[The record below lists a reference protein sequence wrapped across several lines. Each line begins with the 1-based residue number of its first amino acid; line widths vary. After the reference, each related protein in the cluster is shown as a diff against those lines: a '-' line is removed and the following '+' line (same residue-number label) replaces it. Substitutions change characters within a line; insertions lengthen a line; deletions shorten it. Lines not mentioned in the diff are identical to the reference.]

1 MRLYKADLHGSDQ
14 IVAAVKVYTFKY
26 NRKISAMNDK
36 AEVPGQFDE
45 LKRLK
50 IKTRNQVRAIL
61 AAAELGDSINL
72 LNRLR
77 AKSPARELLQIDRVL
92 RNPIIR
98 TGPIV
103 PQLFPDEPQ
112 TSEAYLRLER
122 LPLAQ
127 QLAMVDGLVR
137 ENLFKLQRLARNFR
151 SIGDDIIA
159 GDLREASKRVQ
170 AIFEEFGF
178 SHVLLRKAVLIRTL
192 LGDEE
197 SQEVESLLVRA
208 GLDRNNVIVT
218 SLIHCYAEEQDLL
231 NLKKSILNLARRGRS
246 NQFTRDICRLP
257 FHPLAKDSD
266 DLAELIQSCLQS
278 SLYDAVIATKVNID
292 LVTQALPVSSSLFS
306 IFAKIDEEGPTIDA
320 IASMYDSSDPE
331 GEVNFYK
338 HSSAWLENK
347 DIVRYRLLQDHFYDA
362 PESPYFK
369 IDDNLI
375 SRIKTWAKPTKLEE
389 LVAPDDLTSHQFFR
403 LKGLEKSGPIT
414 RSSLFNFC
422 ICTTNGYDHISEKNL
437 VSVMGIT
444 RDLDKTI
451 NVNYARTL
459 TKLAD
464 TKLSKLIFSLLIAR
478 KSKSERDDHLLR
490 RILQQ
495 LAHDGHNGNL
505 VALLDAVSARSVA
518 IATYLYET
526 CTEDFIAKLF
536 HIVKTSS
543 DITETRAALHKWMGG
558 FTKDQAY
565 VDRARTLL
573 IDHQLNKVRN
583 EIDDNRIYVDSA
595 RFSQWINDEITRD
608 LNVILTALEHRNALG
623 NGDDPQ
629 LVAIVERCYL
639 SFCSNTIFG
648 IASYLGRRIRHG
660 TFKGHLYSTVVAL
673 ERDPKYSALFL
684 QNGFSSVWERW
695 KAEYEEKIVTIIR
708 DRLHIESSGKRDAL
722 LKPGLNNTAKQEI
735 ALLCA
740 KYIAKDFVEA
750 KAAKAQSAATQIFTE
765 YCWRLAEYDLKN
777 INVYIKNRKSDLVN
791 GDLLAELRASTY
803 STYLAKDFCKD
814 LVRTIDEKLM
824 AMYTWFKRPA
834 NVSPR
839 ASLQL
844 LYKAVVAEV
853 RDTYPEFETSTDFE
867 ATDEIE
873 IVGGTYHVL
882 YDSLYV
888 IVFNAAK
895 HGKQKQDIDRE
906 FFFTVGS
913 DGQSRQVTVKIS
925 SVIRDDQTEEYV
937 ISRLAVDEDDDLVD
951 AQISEI
957 RSGIRK
963 LYHLAKTNKG
973 FFIESITCENRK
985 VTVTIALQLDFVD
998 IRG

>member
-1 MRLYKADLHGSDQ
+1 
-14 IVAAVKVYTFKY
+14 
-26 NRKISAMNDK
+26 MNNK
-36 AEVPGQFDE
+36 AEIPGQFDE
-45 LKRLK
+45 LKRLNK
-50 IKTRNQVRAIL
+50 KTRNQVRAIL
-61 AAAELGDSINL
+61 TAELGDSIKL

-77 AKSPARELLQIDRVL
+77 VKSPTRELLQIDRVL

-112 TSEAYLRLER
+112 TSESYYRLER
-122 LPLAQ
+122 LPLPQ
-127 QLAMVDGLVR
+127 QLAMIDGLVR
-137 ENLFKLQRLARNFR
+137 ENLGKLQRLARNLR
-151 SIGDDIIA
+151 LTGDDIIT
-159 GDLREASKRVQ
+159 GKLREAAKRVQ

-178 SHVLLRKAVLIRTL
+178 SHALLRKAVLIRTL
-192 LGDEE
+192 LGDAE
-197 SQEVESLLVRA
+197 SPEVESLLVRA

-218 SLIHCYAEEQDLL
+218 SLMHCYAEEQDLL

-257 FHPLAKDSD
+257 FHPVAKDAD
-266 DLAELIQSCLQS
+266 DLVDLIQSCLQS
-278 SLYDAVIATKVNID
+278 SLYDAVIISKINVD
-292 LVTQALPVSSSLFS
+292 LVTQALPISSLFFS
-306 IFAKIDEEGPTIDA
+306 IFNKIDEEGPPIDA

-338 HSSAWLENK
+338 HSSAWLENS

-362 PESPYFK
+362 PESSYFE
-369 IDDNLI
+369 IDDSLI
-375 SRIKTWAKPTKLEE
+375 ARIKMWARPTKLEE
-389 LVAPDDLTSHQFFR
+389 LVELDDLTLHSFSS
-403 LKGLEKSGPIT
+403 LKELEKSGPIT

-422 ICTTNGYDHISEKNL
+422 AYITSGYDHISEQNL
-437 VSVMGIT
+437 IALMGAT

-451 NVNYARTL
+451 NVNDARAL
-459 TKLAD
+459 AKLAS

-490 RILQQ
+490 RTLQE

-505 VALLDAVSARSVA
+505 VALLDAVSARSAA

-558 FTKDQAY
+558 FKKDQAY
-565 VDRARTLL
+565 IDRARTLL

-595 RFSQWINDEITRD
+595 RFSQWLNDEVIHD

-629 LVAIVERCYL
+629 VVAIVERCYL

-673 ERDPKYSALFL
+673 ERESKYATLFS
-684 QNGFSSVWERW
+684 QSGFSAVWGRW
-695 KAEYEEKIVTIIR
+695 KADYEEKIVTIIR

-722 LKPGLNNTAKQEI
+722 LKPGLNNAAKQEI
-735 ALLCA
+735 AFLCA
-740 KYIAKDFVEA
+740 KYIAKDFLEA
-750 KAAKAQSAATQIFTE
+750 KATRVQSGANQIFTE

-777 INVYIKNRKSDLVN
+777 INVYLKNRKSDLVN

-803 STYLAKDFCKD
+803 SALLAKDFCKD
-814 LVRTIDEKLM
+814 LVRTIDEKLI

-867 ATDEIE
+867 AIDEIE
-873 IVGGTYHVL
+873 IVGGVYHVL

-895 HGKQKQDIDRE
+895 HGKQKQHIDRE
-906 FFFTVGS
+906 FFFAVGS
-913 DGQSRQVTVKIS
+913 DGKSRHVIVKIS
-925 SVIRDDQTEEYV
+925 SAIRDDQAEEYV
-937 ISRLAVDEDDDLVD
+937 AARLAVDEDDDLAD
-951 AQISEI
+951 AQISET

-963 LYHLAKTNKG
+963 LYHLEKTNKG
-973 FFIESITCENRK
+973 FFVDSIKCENRR
-985 VTVTIALQLDFVD
+985 VTVTIALQLDFLD
-998 IRG
+998 MRG

>member
-1 MRLYKADLHGSDQ
+1 
-14 IVAAVKVYTFKY
+14 
-26 NRKISAMNDK
+26 MNDK
-36 AEVPGQFDE
+36 AEVLGQFE
-45 LKRLK
+45 ALRKLNL
-50 IKTRNQVRAIL
+50 KTRNQVRAIL
-61 AAAELGDSINL
+61 ASELGDSINL

-92 RNPIIR
+92 RNPAIR
-98 TGPIV
+98 SGPIV

-112 TSEAYLRLER
+112 TSEAYFRLER
-122 LPLAQ
+122 LSLGQ
-127 QLAMVDGLVR
+127 QLVMIDGLVK
-137 ENLFKLQRLARNFR
+137 ENFGKLKRLVNGLS
-151 SIGDDIIA
+151 SINNDIIA
-159 GDLREASKRVQ
+159 RELERASSRVQ
-170 AIFEEFGF
+170 KIFEEHGY
-178 SHVLLRKAVLIRTL
+178 SHALLRKAVLIRTL
-192 LGDEE
+192 LGDGE
-197 SQEVESLLVRA
+197 SPEIEALLVRA
-208 GLDRNNVIVT
+208 GLERNNVIVT

-231 NLKKSILNLARRGRS
+231 NLKKSILNLAHRGRS
-246 NQFTRDICRLP
+246 NQFTRDICRLS
-257 FHPLAKDSD
+257 FHPLAQNFE
-266 DLAELIQSCLQS
+266 DLIDLVQSCLQS

-292 LVTQALPVSSSLFS
+292 FLAEALPISSSLFS
-306 IFAKIDEEGPTIDA
+306 LFEDMDQEGPTIDA
-320 IASMYDSSDPE
+320 IASLYDSQDFE

-338 HSSAWLENK
+338 HSSAWLENS
-347 DIVRYRLLQDHFYDA
+347 DVVRYRLLQDHFYDA
-362 PESPYFK
+362 PESSY
-369 IDDNLI
+369 IEISESLI
-375 SRIKTWAKPTKLEE
+375 AQIQTWARPTKLTE
-389 LVAPDDLTSHQFFR
+389 LADTDDLTLHSFPR
-403 LKGLEKSGPIT
+403 LKDLEKSGPVT

-422 ICTTNGYDHISEKNL
+422 IHINDGYDQISEANL
-437 VSVMGIT
+437 IKVMGIT

-451 NVNYARTL
+451 NVKHLRAL

-490 RILQQ
+490 RILQE
-495 LAHDGHNGNL
+495 LALDGYSGNI
-505 VALLDAVSARSVA
+505 VALLDALSGRSVA

-565 VDRARTLL
+565 IDRARTLL

-595 RFSQWINDEITRD
+595 RFSQWLNDEITRD

-623 NGDDPQ
+623 HGDDPQ
-629 LVAIVERCYL
+629 LISMIERCYL

-660 TFKGHLYSTVVAL
+660 TFKGHLYSTVIAL
-673 ERDPKYSALFL
+673 ERDPKYSALF
-684 QNGFSSVWERW
+684 QQSGFAAIWSRW
-695 KAEYEEKIVTIIR
+695 KTEYEEKIVTIIR
-708 DRLHIESSGKRDAL
+708 DKLHIESTGKRDAL
-722 LKPGLNNTAKQEI
+722 LKPGLNNAIKQEV

-740 KYIAKDFVEA
+740 KYIAKDFLES
-750 KAAKAQSAATQIFTE
+750 KAIKAQSAATQILTE
-765 YCWRLAEYDLKN
+765 YCWRLTEYDLKN
-777 INVYIKNRKSDLVN
+777 INIYIKNRKSDLVN
-791 GDLLAELRASTY
+791 ADLLAELRASTY
-803 STYLAKDFCKD
+803 YTTLAKDFCKD

-853 RDTYPEFETSTDFE
+853 RESYPDFETRTDFDPK
-867 ATDEIE
+867 DEID
-873 IVGGTYHVL
+873 IVGGVYHVL

-895 HGKQKQDIDRE
+895 HGKPKEDIDRE
-906 FFFTVGS
+906 FFFSVGS
-913 DGQSRQVTVKIS
+913 DGKSRQVTVKIA
-925 SVIRDDQTEEYV
+925 SVICDDHTEEYV
-937 ISRLAVDEDDDLVD
+937 ISRLAIEEGDDLAD
-951 AQISEI
+951 AQISET

-963 LYHLAKTNKG
+963 LYHLEKTNKG
-973 FFIESITCENRK
+973 FFIESVKCENRK
-985 VTVTIALQLDFVD
+985 VTVTMALQLDFLD
-998 IRG
+998 IGA